1 MNAQGTTKKGAAY
14 SHPPKFDN
22 VIFCRLLKSLYLCIA
37 FEKKHQALS
46 RGVMVTH
53 LILVQ
58 TFKVRVLT
66 GQQDSQFRH
75 INFRISV
82 TSIGILRFFLL

>member
-66 GQQDSQFRH
+66 GQLTQAA
-75 INFRISV
+75 
-82 TSIGILRFFLL
+82 ILYFLRGCGFWSLHL